1 MNRAFIYLLPLA
13 LVACALRQPG
23 DFAAGDSSGATAS
36 GGETAT
42 SGGGPGTTT
51 IAPELTTGAAATT
64 GEVDATSTSTGSE
77 TSAPFIVPP
86 DGGGCAKECDQW
98 VQDCP
103 PGQKCMPYS
112 GDGDNSWE
120 SLKCVDVVPEPDGL
134 DAQCMAFG
142 SGVSG
147 EDTCD
152 VGLMCWGVEEDLVG
166 TCVGLCIGSPDAPG
180 CADPKA
186 TCLVAGDGVIT
197 LCLPQCD
204 PLVQDCPAGER
215 CVSDGYGF
223 LCVEAVEEAQLFEPC
238 LDFGSCAPGLQCV
251 EPQGAVECDLQ
262 AQGCCVPFC
271 DLKAENACPGEGQE
285 CVSWVDWPPPALAH
299 VGICMVP

>member
-1 MNRAFIYLLPLA
+1 
-13 LVACALRQPG
+13 
-23 DFAAGDSSGATAS
+23 S
-36 GGETAT
+36 
-42 SGGGPGTTT
+42 
-51 IAPELTTGAAATT
+51 
-64 GEVDATSTSTGSE
+64 
-77 TSAPFIVPP
+77 PFIVPP
-86 DGGGCAKECDQW
+86 DGGGCTRECDQW

-103 PGQKCMPYS
+103 LGTKCMPYS

-120 SLKCVDVVPEPDGL
+120 SLKCVEVVPEPDGL
-134 DAQCMAFG
+134 HEQCTAFG

-152 VGLMCWGVEEDLVG
+152 VGLMCWGVEDLVG

-186 TCLVAGDGVIT
+186 TCLVAADGVIT

-215 CVSDGYGF
+215 CVSDGYQF
-223 LCVEAVEEAQLFEPC
+223 LCVEVDEEAQLFEPC
-238 LDFGSCAPGLQCV
+238 LGFDSCAPGLQCV

-271 DLKAENACPGEGQE
+271 DLMAANACPGEGQE
-285 CVSWVDWPPPALAH
+285 CVSFLDWPPPALAH
-299 VGICMVP
+299 VGLCMVP